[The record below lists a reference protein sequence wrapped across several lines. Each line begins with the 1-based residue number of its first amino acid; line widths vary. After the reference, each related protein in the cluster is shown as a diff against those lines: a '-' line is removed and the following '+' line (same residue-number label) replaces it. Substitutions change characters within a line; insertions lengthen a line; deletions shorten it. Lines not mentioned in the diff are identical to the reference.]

1 MPSLARDPEIGD
13 VRYQGDTSSKV
24 PYILEY
30 IMGYSC
36 KVSLSSG
43 TYETKGEI
51 RITRNAN
58 YYRILSQAV
67 SWKLYK
73 TEFIYRTQQAVSNLI
88 PVFGKVAESGRFL
101 LSKLAG

>member
-58 YYRILSQAV
+58 YYRIQDRSH
-67 SWKLYK
+67 S
-73 TEFIYRTQQAVSNLI
+73 T
-88 PVFGKVAESGRFL
+88 
-101 LSKLAG
+101 LAARLAAWPMPPCHPLMMSDE